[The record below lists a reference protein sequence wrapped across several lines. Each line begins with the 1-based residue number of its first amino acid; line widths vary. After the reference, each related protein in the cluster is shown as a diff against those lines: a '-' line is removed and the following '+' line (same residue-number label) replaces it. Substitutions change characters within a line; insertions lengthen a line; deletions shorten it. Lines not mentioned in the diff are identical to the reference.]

1 MNPELVITAIT
12 VAVFV
17 ALALV
22 LPMVLRKVTV
32 PGVTDVNASLE
43 SSGRNMRTVVAG
55 AVVVAVSVALA
66 LYISKKTELVA
77 LVGKSQ

>member
-1 MNPELVITAIT
+1 MNPELVITAIA

-22 LPMVLRKVTV
+22 LPMGLKKVNV

-43 SSGRNMRTVVAG
+43 SSGRNVRTVVAG
-55 AVVVAVSVALA
+55 AVVVAISVSLA
-66 LYISKKTELVA
+66 FFIHKKLPR
-77 LVGKSQ
+77 Q